1 MNTNNETIIELR
13 NDFKISIDLEY
24 ADQLFFK
31 FDSDIELFFNN
42 LDVSQRSFEESA
54 QELSRIFM
62 NTLSDNI
69 VFIYEQVEAGF
80 LYQIEY
86 GHDFWHIHQS
96 AAFDAV
102 NNLVW
107 KYFGSEE
114 EDYEMSYFFE
124 FDFVS
129 NDSIFIKRNIE
140 KNFYS
145 VPKTSYVLDIC
156 YDEYVD
162 AYSLEINK
170 NSLAIAFDLCGLGV
184 ELAILDMI
192 VRDYNSYQD

>member
-1 MNTNNETIIELR
+1 MKNNNETIIELR
-13 NDFKISIDLEY
+13 NDFKISIDLDY

-42 LDVSQRSFEESA
+42 LDVSQKRFEESV

-69 VFIYEQVEAGF
+69 VFIHEQVEAGF

-107 KYFGSEE
+107 KYFCSEE
-114 EDYEMSYFFE
+114 DFEMSYFFE
-124 FDFVS
+124 FDFVI

-140 KNFYS
+140 KKLYS
-145 VPKTSYVLDIC
+145 VPKTSYVLEIC

-162 AYSLEINK
+162 AYSIEIDK
-170 NSLAIAFDLCGLGV
+170 YSLGIAFDLCGLGV

>member
-42 LDVSQRSFEESA
+42 LDVSQRRFEESA

-69 VFIYEQVEAGF
+69 VFIHEQVEAGF

-96 AAFDAV
+96 VAFDAV
-102 NNLVW
+102 NNLIW
-107 KYFGSEE
+107 KYFGSE
-114 EDYEMSYFFE
+114 EDYEMSYFLE
-124 FDFVS
+124 FDFVC
-129 NDSIFIKRNIE
+129 NDSIFIKRNIG
-140 KNFYS
+140 KKFYS
-145 VPKTSYVLDIC
+145 VPKTSYVLDIF

-162 AYSLEINK
+162 AYSIEIDNK
-170 NSLAIAFDLCGLGV
+170 SLGIAFDLCGLGV

-192 VRDYNSYQD
+192 VRDYNLYQD

>member
-1 MNTNNETIIELR
+1 MKINNETIIELR
-13 NDFKISIDLEY
+13 NDFKISIDLDY

-42 LDVSQRSFEESA
+42 LDVSQKRFEESA
-54 QELSRIFM
+54 QELSLIFM

-69 VFIYEQVEAGF
+69 VFIHEQVEAGF

-107 KYFGSEE
+107 KYFCSEE
-114 EDYEMSYFFE
+114 DCEMSYFFD
-124 FDFVS
+124 FDFVI

-140 KNFYS
+140 KKLYS

-162 AYSLEINK
+162 AYSIEIDK
-170 NSLAIAFDLCGLGV
+170 NSLGIAFDLCGLGV

-192 VRDYNSYQD
+192 VRDYNLYQD